1 MCTACRKDRHYV
13 RVATTDLQVVHESV
27 YKSVSKRLFNLH
39 KKEKGKALRKKV
51 MEKSKKSVKKL
62 DINFILNDDSENKN
76 ASHYRLKSEL
86 AVNKELADLWLQL

>member
-13 RVATTDLQVVHESV
+13 RVATTDLQLVHESV
-27 YKSVSKRLFNLH
+27 YTVSQFRKDYLNFI

-76 ASHYRLKSEL
+76 ASLKLEHLFLRKS
-86 AVNKELADLWLQL
+86 